1 MKGKEANR
9 VNQVVR
15 VMRRNSMKFLVLPSL
30 LLLLMFFVYPII
42 TILVKSF
49 TDPEFGF
56 QNYIQFFSQ
65 SAYVAALIN
74 TFKIAFMVTAIT
86 VIAAYPVAYVMT
98 LASPKVKGIMM
109 LLVLLPFWTALLV
122 RTFSW
127 MVLLQ
132 DNGIINKLLMWLGF
146 VDEPL
151 TLINSLTGVVIGMVY
166 IMLPFMILPMHTT
179 MNSID
184 RNLLQAA
191 GNLGAT
197 PWKAFLRV
205 FLPLSLPGVGT
216 GAIIVF
222 VMTLGYYIIPA
233 LLGGTHEIMLGEF
246 IADQI
251 QSHLN
256 WGIGATAGAVLVVI
270 TMIFFV
276 IYLKVNEPETKEE

>member
-1 MKGKEANR
+1 MD
-9 VNQVVR
+9 QIVR

-30 LLLLMFFVYPII
+30 LLLLLFFIYPII
-42 TILVKSF
+42 TILAKSF
-49 TDPEFGF
+49 TEPEFGF
-56 QNYIQFFSQ
+56 QNYIQFFSE
-65 SAYVAALIN
+65 SAYITALIN
-74 TFKIAFMVTAIT
+74 TFKIAIIVT
-86 VIAAYPVAYVMT
+86 VITAVAAYPVAYVMSI
-98 LASPKVKGIMM
+98 ASPKVKGLMM

-132 DNGIINKLLMWLGF
+132 DSGVINKMLMWLGF

-191 GNLGAT
+191 NNLGAP

-216 GAIIVF
+216 GSIIVF

-276 IYLKVNEPETKEE
+276 IYLKLNEPEMKEE

>member
-1 MKGKEANR
+1 MDQA
-9 VNQVVR
+9 VR

-30 LLLLMFFVYPII
+30 LLLLLFFIYPII

-49 TDPEFGF
+49 TDPVVGF
-56 QNYIQFFSQ
+56 QNYIKFFSE
-65 SAYVAALIN
+65 SAYIDALIN
-74 TFKIAFMVTAIT
+74 TFKIAIIVTVITAIL
-86 VIAAYPVAYVMT
+86 AYPVAYVMSI
-98 LASPKVKGIMM
+98 ASPKVKGIMM

-132 DNGIINKLLMWLGF
+132 DSGVINNLLLWLGI

-179 MNSID
+179 MASID
-184 RNLLQAA
+184 RSLMRAA
-191 GNLGAT
+191 GSLGAK
-197 PWKAFLRV
+197 PWKAFVRV
-205 FLPLSLPGVGT
+205 YLPLSLPGVGT

-233 LLGGTHEIMLGEF
+233 LLGGTSEIMLGEF
-246 IADQI
+246 IAEQI

-256 WGIGATAGAVLVVI
+256 WGIGTTAGAVLVVI

-276 IYLKVNEPETKEE
+276 IYLKLNEPETKED

>member
-1 MKGKEANR
+1 MS
-9 VNQVVR
+9 QVVR

-30 LLLLMFFVYPII
+30 LLLLIFFVYPII
-42 TILVKSF
+42 TILVKSV

-56 QNYIQFFSQ
+56 QNYIKFFSQ
-65 SAYVAALIN
+65 SAYIGALLN
-74 TFKIAFMVTAIT
+74 TFKIAFLVTAIT
-86 VIAAYPVAYVMT
+86 VILAYPVAYVMT
-98 LASPKVKGIMM
+98 IAPPKIKGLMM

-132 DNGIINKLLMWLGF
+132 DNGIVNKLLMWLGI
-146 VDEPL
+146 VDDPL

-191 GNLGAT
+191 GNLGAA

-233 LLGGTHEIMLGEF
+233 LLGGTNEIMLGEF

-256 WGIGATAGAVLVVI
+256 WGIGTTAGAVLVVI
-270 TMIFFV
+270 TLVFFV

>member
-1 MKGKEANR
+1 L
-9 VNQVVR
+9 NQVVR

-30 LLLLMFFVYPII
+30 LLLLIFFIYPII

-56 QNYIQFFSQ
+56 DNYIQFFSE
-65 SAYVAALIN
+65 SAYIAALVN
-74 TFKIAFMVTAIT
+74 TFKIAAIVTAIT
-86 VIAAYPVAYVMT
+86 AALAYPVAYVMT
-98 LASPKVKGIMM
+98 IAPPKVKGLMM

-132 DNGIINKLLMWLGF
+132 DNGIINKALMSLGI

-151 TLINSLTGVVIGMVY
+151 TLINSLTGVIIGMVY

-191 GNLGAT
+191 GNLGAP

-246 IADQI
+246 IANQI

-256 WGIGATAGAVLVVI
+256 WGIGATAGAVLVAI
-270 TMIFFV
+270 TMVFFV
-276 IYLKVNEPETKEE
+276 IYLKVNEPDTKEE

>member
-1 MKGKEANR
+1 TSSP
-9 VNQVVR
+9 VPPT
-15 VMRRNSMKFLVLPSL
+15 VMQTLAARLARPPSKCPTSSPSL
-30 LLLLMFFVYPII
+30 VPWARPASIRNASSWLLTATSPTAMPLLFFFQAADGIRYRNVTGVQTCALPI
-42 TILVKSF
+42 
-49 TDPEFGF
+49 
-56 QNYIQFFSQ
+56 
-65 SAYVAALIN
+65 
-74 TFKIAFMVTAIT
+74 
-86 VIAAYPVAYVMT
+86 
-98 LASPKVKGIMM
+98 
-109 LLVLLPFWTALLV
+109 
-122 RTFSW
+122 
-127 MVLLQ
+127 LQ
-132 DNGIINKLLMWLGF
+132 DNGIVNKLLMWLGI
-146 VDEPL
+146 VDDPL

-191 GNLGAT
+191 GNLGAA

-233 LLGGTHEIMLGEF
+233 LLGGTNEIMLGEF

-256 WGIGATAGAVLVVI
+256 WGIGTTAGAVLVVI
-270 TMIFFV
+270 TLVFFV